1 MELGLTGKNVIVT
14 GGSKGIGREICRVF
28 LAEGANVSLCARNA
42 EQIEATVKELSPLGT
57 IHGTSVDVAD
67 GAALAAW
74 VEESAGR
81 NGGID
86 CVVSNASA
94 LSVGA
99 AEENWRKGL
108 EIDILGTQ
116 HLIAAAIPHLKKAA
130 AEAKDASVVMISSTA
145 ALETAFANAYGATK
159 AALIHLSKGLA
170 RQHAASGIRFN
181 SVSPGTVYFE
191 GGTWHTIEQ
200 RMPAFYKQ
208 TLARNPTGRMASPA
222 EVANAVV
229 FLSSPRSSFTTGTN
243 LVIDGALT
251 QRVDY

>member
-1 MELGLTGKNVIVT
+1 MELGLTGKNVLVT

-42 EQIEATVKELSPLGT
+42 EPIEATVKEFSPLGT
-57 IHGTSVDVAD
+57 IHGTSLDVAD

-74 VEESAGR
+74 VEETACR

-94 LSVGA
+94 LAVGA
-99 AEENWRKGL
+99 AEESWRKGL

-116 HLIAAAIPHLKKAA
+116 HLIAAAIPHLTKAA

-191 GGTWHTIEQ
+191 GGTWHEQ
-200 RMPAFYKQ
+200 KMPALYKQ

-222 EVANAVV
+222 EIANAVV

>member
-1 MELGLTGKNVIVT
+1 MELGLTGKNVLVT
-14 GGSKGIGREICRVF
+14 GGSKGIGREICRAF
-28 LAEGANVSLCARNA
+28 LAEGAQVSFCARNA
-42 EQIEATVKELSPLGT
+42 EQIEAAVKELSALGT
-57 IHGTSVDVAD
+57 IHGTSLDVAD

-74 VEESAGR
+74 VEEAARRS
-81 NGGID
+81 GGID

-94 LSVGA
+94 LSVGSS
-99 AEENWRKGL
+99 EENWRRGL

-116 HLIAAAIPHLKKAA
+116 HLVAAAIPHLTKAA

-200 RMPAFYKQ
+200 KMPAIYKQ

-222 EVANAVV
+222 EIANAVV
-229 FLSSPRSSFTTGTN
+229 FLSSPRSSFTTGAN

>member
-1 MELGLTGKNVIVT
+1 MELGLTGKNVIIT
-14 GGSKGIGREICRVF
+14 GGSKGIGREICRAF
-28 LAEGANVSLCARNA
+28 LAEGASVSLCARNA
-42 EQIEATVKELSPLGT
+42 EQIEATVKEFSPLGA
-57 IHGTSVDVAD
+57 IHGASVDVAD

-74 VEESAGR
+74 VNERAR
-81 NGGID
+81 LTGGID

-116 HLIAAAIPHLKKAA
+116 HLITAALPHLTKAA
-130 AEAKDASVVMISSTA
+130 AEAKDASVVLISSTA

-170 RQHAASGIRFN
+170 RQHAANRIRFN
-181 SVSPGTVYFE
+181 SVSPGMVYFE

-200 RMPAFYKQ
+200 KMPKFFEQ
-208 TLARNPTGRMASPA
+208 SLARNPTGRMASPA
-222 EVANAVV
+222 EIANAVV
-229 FLSSPRSSFTTGTN
+229 FLSSPRSSYTTGTN

>member
-14 GGSKGIGREICRVF
+14 GGSKGIGREICRAF
-28 LAEGANVSLCARNA
+28 LAEGANVSFCARNA
-42 EQIEATVKELSPLGT
+42 EQIETTVKELSTLGA
-57 IHGTSVDVAD
+57 IHGASVDVAD

-74 VEESAGR
+74 VNATAGR
-81 NGGID
+81 TGGID

-108 EIDILGTQ
+108 EVDILGTQ
-116 HLIAAAIPHLKKAA
+116 HLITAALPHLTKAA
-130 AEAKDASVVMISSTA
+130 AAAKDASVVMISSTA

-170 RQHAASGIRFN
+170 RQHAANGIRFN
-181 SVSPGTVYFE
+181 SVSPGMVYFE
-191 GGTWHTIEQ
+191 DGTWHTIEQ
-200 RMPAFYKQ
+200 RMPKFFEQ
-208 TLARNPTGRMASPA
+208 SLARNPTGRMGSPV
-222 EVANAVV
+222 EIANAVV
-229 FLSSPRSSFTTGTN
+229 FLSSPRSSYTTGTN